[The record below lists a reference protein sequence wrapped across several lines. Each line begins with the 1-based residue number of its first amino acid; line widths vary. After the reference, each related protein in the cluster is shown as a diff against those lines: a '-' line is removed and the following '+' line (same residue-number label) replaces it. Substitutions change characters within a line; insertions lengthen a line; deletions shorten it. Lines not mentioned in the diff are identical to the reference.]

1 MAGLQDYGDEMSPIR
16 LLNLAIVPALA
27 ELASRGIADTA
38 AARRFILAIAL
49 QESGLAHRRQ
59 VVSGTED
66 GPAASFW
73 QFEAGGG
80 CKGVLIHSLTKQHM
94 QDLCAAFN
102 VEPTPQGLWE
112 AMRYHDIIA
121 AAAARLLVYTLP
133 GNLPTTAAEGWTQY
147 TAAWRPG
154 KPHPQTW
161 AGAWDLATLTV
172 GAK

>member
-1 MAGLQDYGDEMSPIR
+1 MSPLR

-27 ELASRGIADTA
+27 ELARCGIPDTLD
-38 AARRFILAIAL
+38 ARRLVLAIAL

-59 VVSGTED
+59 QLAGGAEA

-80 CKGVLIHSLTKQHM
+80 CKGVLNHYLVAQTM
-94 QDLCAAFN
+94 RNLCAEFN
-102 VEPTPQGLWE
+102 VDPTPQALWE
-112 AMRYHDIIA
+112 AMRYQDVIA
-121 AAAARLLVYTLP
+121 AIAARLLIYTLP
-133 GNLPTTAAEGWTQY
+133 SKLPTTAIDGWAQY

-154 KPHPQTW
+154 KPRPETW
-161 AGAWDLATLTV
+161 SANWDLATTTT